1 MQKILLEHLTPE
13 MKIIKTDKPWIKVSF
28 LPDETPFEEKIKLL
42 KNYGVKEVYIKSDK
56 DNSTFKSLSSKFES
70 EFTDFLIK
78 ITNDN
83 IELDNYYPTIEEV
96 VELQQ
101 LHSEAKKR
109 TKTLLEEARVGNTV
123 NTSAGMDIVEEFI
136 KACFKNSTLVASLSR
151 LKDFDDYTFTHSLNV
166 SVLSISLGKR
176 LGMNANELRE
186 LGIGAL
192 FHDLGKMKVPQSI
205 LNKPG
210 KLTEEEFEIMKSHPQ
225 LGYEILKNDKNI
237 PKNALNCV
245 LQHHE
250 RADGSG
256 YPNKL
261 SEINISKLGKIT
273 SIVDVYDAIT
283 SDRVYHKGMAPHEAI
298 KLIFS
303 WSEKHFNKI
312 VVKFFVDIIGI
323 YPTGTLVLLNTGE
336 LAIVFEVNRDEP
348 TRPKVIIITDENKKK
363 KTPNLF
369 DLAKYNLVT
378 QVYYKSIVTPIDPRP
393 YNINTNEYI
402 ENFTKKAV
410 GVLK

>member
-1 MQKILLEHLTPE
+1 MQKILLEHLTSD

-42 KNYGVKEVYIKSDK
+42 RNYGVKEVYIKLDK
-56 DNSTFKSLSSKFES
+56 DKSKFKPLSSKFES
-70 EFTDFLIK
+70 EFTDFLTK
-78 ITNDN
+78 QTDDN

-109 TKTLLEEARVGNTV
+109 TKALLEEARVGNTV
-123 NTSAGMDIVEEFI
+123 DTSAGMDIVEDFVQ
-136 KACFKNSTLVASLSR
+136 ACFKNSNLVASLSR

-210 KLTEEEFEIMKSHPQ
+210 KLTDEEFEIMKSHPQ
-225 LGYEILKNDKNI
+225 LGYEILKNDKII

-256 YPNKL
+256 YPNNL
-261 SEINISKLGKIT
+261 SESNISKLGKIT

-283 SDRVYHKGMAPHEAI
+283 SDRVYHKGMAAHEAI

-303 WSEKHFNKI
+303 WSGKRFNKI
-312 VVKFFVDIIGI
+312 LVKFFVDIVGI

-363 KTPNLF
+363 KPPKLF
-369 DLAKYNLVT
+369 DLTKYNLVT

-402 ENFTKKAV
+402 ESFTKKAV
-410 GVLK
+410 GVLR